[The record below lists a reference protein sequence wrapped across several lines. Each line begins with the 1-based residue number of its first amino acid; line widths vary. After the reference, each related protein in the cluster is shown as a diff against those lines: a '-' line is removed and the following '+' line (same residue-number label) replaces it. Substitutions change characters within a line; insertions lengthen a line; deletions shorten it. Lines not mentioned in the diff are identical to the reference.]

1 MSISLFEIV
10 NLQKHI
16 FQGTDNNIIRQSIFV
31 PQSFTKYPVSIRTK
45 LSSLNQ
51 YRRFNRCN
59 YLLELNDRSK
69 PRKPSPTTSP
79 SSPSERSGFASSNR
93 KKIIPIGTQA
103 QPISRIPLYTRFL
116 KLFPS
121 SVVPDTPLPL
131 PPLIVSFVILIFLAL
146 PRSLP
151 LSAQSD
157 DILERFFDFS
167 YNEFLLASPET
178 SRSLDLVMQ
187 L

>member
-1 MSISLFEIV
+1 M
-10 NLQKHI
+10 
-16 FQGTDNNIIRQSIFV
+16 

-79 SSPSERSGFASSNR
+79 LPLPLPSERSGFASSNR

-103 QPISRIPLYTRFL
+103 QPISRIPLYSTVSWNCFHPVLSRIHL
-116 KLFPS
+116 SP
-121 SVVPDTPLPL
+121 P

-146 PRSLP
+146 LRSLP

-167 YNEFLLASPET
+167 YNEFLLASPGT
-178 SRSLDLVMQ
+178 SRSVDLVMQ